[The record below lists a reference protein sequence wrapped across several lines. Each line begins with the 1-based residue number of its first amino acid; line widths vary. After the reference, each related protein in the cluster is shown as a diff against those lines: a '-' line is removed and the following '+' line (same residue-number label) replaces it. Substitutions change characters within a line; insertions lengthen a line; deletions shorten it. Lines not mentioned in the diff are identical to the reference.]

1 MFDVGCWIAGR
12 ALSRAACD
20 ARRGHRRPRL
30 ERVASDAAK
39 FNIHHRTSNIQIPAD
54 GFTLLEVILALVILG
69 GALVVLGE
77 VTQLASRSAMEAR
90 AETQAQV
97 LAASVM
103 DQVLAGAIPR
113 ENTSRQALEV
123 DDDTPW
129 LYSLT
134 VGTSPIT
141 GIVPIEIVV
150 EQDLEARLNPVKFRL
165 VRWTPTTLETPE
177 TSGGGFMGGAAGGGT
192 QGGMQG
198 GGQAGMGDMMQ

>member
-1 MFDVGCWIAGR
+1 MRFWIFDFGFRIGGAR
-12 ALSRAACD
+12 RRTRAASAC
-20 ARRGHRRPRL
+20 AIQNRKSKIQNRRQ
-30 ERVASDAAK
+30 A
-39 FNIHHRTSNIQIPAD
+39 
-54 GFTLLEVILALVILG
+54 FTLLEVILALVILG

-97 LAASVM
+97 LAVSVM
-103 DQVLAGAIPR
+103 DQVLTGVIPR
-113 ENTSRQALEV
+113 ENASRQALEV
-123 DDDTPW
+123 EDDVPW

-141 GIVPIEIVV
+141 GIIPVEIVI

-177 TSGGGFMGGAAGGGT
+177 TSGGVQAGGAIGGGAPGGMGGMT
-192 QGGMQG
+192 P
-198 GGQAGMGDMMQ
+198 